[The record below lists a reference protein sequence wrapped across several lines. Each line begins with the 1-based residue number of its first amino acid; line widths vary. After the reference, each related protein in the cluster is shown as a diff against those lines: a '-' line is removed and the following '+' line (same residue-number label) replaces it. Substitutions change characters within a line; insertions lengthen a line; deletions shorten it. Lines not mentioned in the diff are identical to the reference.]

1 MKGLFRAPER
11 IGRATAGVATGLFG
25 DSMLYAVLPAQMGAF
40 GLPPVAVGLALSV
53 NRFVRL
59 WSNGLAARVYGRFGR
74 AVPFTLAI
82 ALAAVT
88 TALYGVVTGVVA
100 FLVVRVVWGVCYSF
114 LRLGAYLV
122 VLEESAPRNRGHLM
136 GFFQGGQR
144 VGSIIGA
151 LLGGVLFDLLARR
164 NSFLAMGA
172 LTALG
177 LLLARGIGGR
187 GVPVGDTPSGGAPL
201 ASFSLRGWFAG
212 MLAVDLRRRSADLH
226 RRWLAL
232 CLALF
237 CLTFTIQ
244 GLLTATLG
252 YYLRQRLGADFTL
265 PLLGLGIAS
274 VAAGLLA
281 LRWTADLLGPA
292 LGAMADRVGRRRTV
306 AVGLPLLALGMVAL
320 AWVHPP
326 GVALLFL
333 PGIFVAATASQVSL
347 DALAGNLAPREERA
361 VFLGRYT
368 TWADLGAAVG
378 PLLGYLALA
387 RAPLPLLYTAAAA
400 LLAGATLL
408 FARVTF
414 RPPLP

>member
-1 MKGLFRAPER
+1 
-11 IGRATAGVATGLFG
+11 
-25 DSMLYAVLPAQMGAF
+25 
-40 GLPPVAVGLALSV
+40 
-53 NRFVRL
+53 
-59 WSNGLAARVYGRFGR
+59 
-74 AVPFTLAI
+74 
-82 ALAAVT
+82 
-88 TALYGVVTGVVA
+88 
-100 FLVVRVVWGVCYSF
+100 
-114 LRLGAYLV
+114 
-122 VLEESAPRNRGHLM
+122 
-136 GFFQGGQR
+136 
-144 VGSIIGA
+144 
-151 LLGGVLFDLLARR
+151 
-164 NSFLAMGA
+164 
-172 LTALG
+172 
-177 LLLARGIGGR
+177 
-187 GVPVGDTPSGGAPL
+187 
-201 ASFSLRGWFAG
+201 
-212 MLAVDLRRRSADLH
+212 
-226 RRWLAL
+226 
-232 CLALF
+232 
-237 CLTFTIQ
+237 
-244 GLLTATLG
+244 
-252 YYLRQRLGADFTL
+252 LGADFTL

-347 DALAGNLAPREERA
+347 DALAGNLAPREERT

-414 RPPLP
+414 RPPPP